1 MLKKIFDYLFYS
13 CRHKWEIHHSG
24 DIVNEQGIVFGNFYH
39 LKCSKCGEMS
49 FKKSTENK

>member
-24 DIVNEQGIVFGNFYH
+24 DIVNTEDITTGHFYD
-39 LKCSKCGEMS
+39 LKCSKCGDMK
-49 FKKSTENK
+49 FKKSNQ